1 MTFPAGVNMVS
12 TPVGIINNDVVE
24 FTEEFFL
31 DLEIPPAAADKGV
44 TEGSPESATVSITDE
59 DSECCS
65 NVLCSIEYNQC
76 ILNLHKCLAKPDSCT
91 IIGPIG

>member
-12 TPVGIINNDVVE
+12 TPVDIINNDVVE
-24 FTEEFFL
+24 STEEFFL
-31 DLEIPPAAADKGV
+31 DLEIPAAAADKGV
-44 TEGSPESATVSITDE
+44 TKGSPDSATVSITDE

-76 ILNLHKCLAKPDSCT
+76 ILNLHKFLTKADSCT
-91 IIGPIG
+91 IFGPIA

>member
-24 FTEEFFL
+24 STEDFFL
-31 DLEIPPAAADKGV
+31 DLEIPAAAADKGV
-44 TEGSPESATVSITDE
+44 TKGSPDSARVSITDE

-65 NVLCSIEYNQC
+65 NVLCSIEYNQR
-76 ILNLHKCLAKPDSCT
+76 ILNLHKFLTKPYSCT
-91 IIGPIG
+91 FFDPIG